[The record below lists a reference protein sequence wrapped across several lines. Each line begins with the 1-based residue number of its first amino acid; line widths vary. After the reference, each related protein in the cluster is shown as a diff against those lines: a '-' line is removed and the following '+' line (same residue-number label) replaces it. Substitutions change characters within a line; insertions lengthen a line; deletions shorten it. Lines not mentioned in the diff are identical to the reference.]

1 MMDCP
6 SCKQTMEITH
16 ATDAG
21 PGGKTQRAECPKC
34 FTVVTLVQITAVVK
48 VDPGYGEGHTVLAK
62 RIAKKIPEIQM
73 GIASLT
79 SESSGK
85 GK

>member
-1 MMDCP
+1 MDCP
-6 SCKQTMEITH
+6 KCKHDMEITH
-16 ATDAG
+16 AFEVG

-34 FTVVTLVQITAVVK
+34 FTVVTLVQVTALIK
-48 VDPGYGEGHTVLAK
+48 VDPGYGEGHTVLGKALSK
-62 RIAKKIPEIQM
+62 DLSKIQT
-73 GIASLT
+73 GISSLI